1 MLRRFCTGSTH
12 IPKIKQFEDVLIGKA
27 KYICYLLVLINCDF
41 TSTWLVYSHLD
52 QLTIDRLIWLSSH
65 KKWLKPFFLST
76 STKAFLV
83 VGRGVA
89 FFISIIWSADFCDY
103 GRLRLGEVRRGGRDI
118 RNQRW
123 GLISIHGV
131 FFWYGGFFLLIMSL
145 SAFCFVAE
153 CVNMPLSTQLTIST
167 KVIIIIIKIKSYI
180 LEQLTS
186 AAVRRR
192 VMQ

>member
-12 IPKIKQFEDVLIGKA
+12 IPKIKQFEEVLIGKA

-52 QLTIDRLIWLSSH
+52 QLTIDCLIWLSSH
-65 KKWLKPFFLST
+65 RKWLKPFLST
-76 STKAFLV
+76 TQELWLLEGV
-83 VGRGVA
+83 VH
-89 FFISIIWSADFCDY
+89 FSY
-103 GRLRLGEVRRGGRDI
+103 QLYEVLIFVTMGG
-118 RNQRW
+118 W
-123 GLISIHGV
+123 GLERFVEVGAISEINV
-131 FFWYGGFFLLIMSL
+131 EVWFQFMVFFFWYGGFFLLIMSL